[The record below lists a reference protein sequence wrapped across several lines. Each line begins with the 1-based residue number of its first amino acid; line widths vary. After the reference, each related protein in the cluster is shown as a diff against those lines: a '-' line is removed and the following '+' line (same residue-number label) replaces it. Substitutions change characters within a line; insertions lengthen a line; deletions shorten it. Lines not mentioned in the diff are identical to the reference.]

1 MKIESTQGDA
11 VRIPKPRPGVATAVH
26 RYREERAVILH
37 PSDFHRLADVER
49 IVTELSAFALIEPS
63 ATATSA
69 HIDSDTP
76 GSPVTDPAKLDELF
90 GE

>member
-1 MKIESTQGDA
+1 MDIEATKGDA
-11 VRIPKPRPGVATAVH
+11 VRIPEPKPGIATAVH

-37 PSDFHRLADVER
+37 PNDFHRLADVER
-49 IVTELSAFALIEPS
+49 LVTELSSFEPIEPS
-63 ATATSA
+63 AATVKA

-76 GSPVTDPAKLDELF
+76 EGPITEPATLDELF